1 MTFQIF
7 LRHNKTHTMIVTDE
21 TTIEDVHKYILDKLG
36 IPKEHYYLCC
46 GNKVL
51 DVKNTLQDYSINS
64 EKTIHIVIR
73 SIANPVKIK
82 Y

>member
-7 LRHNKTHTMIVTDE
+7 LRHNKTHTMMVTNE
-21 TTIEDVHKYILDKLG
+21 TTIKDVQKYILDRLK
-36 IPKEHYYLCC
+36 IPAEHYYLSS

-51 DVKNTLQDYSINS
+51 DGKNTLEDYSITA

-73 SIANPVKIK
+73 SVANSVQIK
-82 Y
+82 

>member
-7 LRHNKTHTMIVTDE
+7 LRHNNTHTMIVTDE

-46 GNKVL
+46 GNKIL
-51 DVKNTLQDYSINS
+51 DVNNTLQDYSINS

-73 SIANPVKIK
+73 SIDNPVKIK